1 MNDTTILD
9 QLRAI
14 LREHTSLKGEVTR
27 ETALLSN
34 HVLDSMDFMNYLM
47 AVETAFNCTISDD
60 DLARRKLG
68 VMGNMVD
75 YLKERAV

>member
-1 MNDTTILD
+1 MNDTEILD
-9 QLRAI
+9 RLRAI

-34 HVLDSMDFMNYLM
+34 HVLDSMDFMNYLT
-47 AVETAFNCTISDD
+47 AVETAYHCTISDD
-60 DLARRKLG
+60 DLASRKLG